1 MRGGLHMEREQMRGK
16 VCVSIDGDVIHR
28 YAWFNERFER
38 LPDSTAEK
46 EILSVIENDTESL
59 ERACD
64 VIDDLASL
72 DNGLEFGSIPPQ
84 QVNKV
89 VNAALDNVN
98 EVLKYDT
105 VLGCLL
111 YNSVAKAL
119 NEFDDGTAMFFV
131 ETMNRIRTAMHEPL
145 MLISNL
151 NRLLHMAVEIGDP
164 QRWFEECVLCEEM
177 LFNVC
182 YTSQFINYDLIDGS
196 TKLDLYYIF
205 DDIASY
211 YTFMLLRF
219 AQENKRINW
228 CKCCGYYFVPKTK
241 RRTLYCD
248 RVFTEDGKTC
258 KEVAPK
264 LMQKLRRKKDV
275 LLDEYDRVH
284 NKNYKRF
291 ERGSWKLDGQQT
303 EKDLSYE
310 EYAEWADEA
319 RAARAAYIR
328 GELGKDEF
336 RKIIERLG

>member
-1 MRGGLHMEREQMRGK
+1 MDREKMRGT
-16 VCVSIDGDVIHR
+16 VCVSFDGDVMHR

-64 VIDDLASL
+64 IIDDLASL

-84 QVNKV
+84 QVNSV
-89 VNAALDNVN
+89 VNAALDSVN
-98 EVLKYDT
+98 EVLKVDT

-111 YNSVAKAL
+111 YNSVTRILKTP
-119 NEFDDGTAMFFV
+119 DDGTAMFFV
-131 ETMNRIRTAMHEPL
+131 ETMDRVRNSIREPL
-145 MLISNL
+145 ILICNL
-151 NRLLHMAVEIGDP
+151 NRLLDMAVEIGDP
-164 QRWFEECVLCEEM
+164 HRWFKDCVLCEEM
-177 LFNVC
+177 LFNVY
-182 YTSQFINYDLIDGS
+182 YTSQFINHDLTDGS

-205 DDIASY
+205 SDIASY

-219 AQENKRINW
+219 AQENKRICW

-258 KEVAPK
+258 KEIAPK
-264 LMQKLRRKKDV
+264 LMQKLRRKKDT
-275 LLDEYDRVH
+275 LLDEYDRAR
-284 NKNYKRF
+284 NRNYKRF

-303 EKDLSYE
+303 EKELSYK
-310 EYAEWADEA
+310 EYADWADEA
-319 RAARAAYIR
+319 RAARALYIR

-336 RKIIERLG
+336 RKVIERLG